1 MHLPLCLLALKT
13 STVLAASSSGA
24 AAAAS
29 SASAPKT
36 ATAAVAAT
44 NATSV
49 PTSDRTNEA
58 QEAAIK
64 NPQAECAA
72 YYYEPVADV
81 VSTFFLQPPGTED
94 HVASIAS
101 KPRLRCRTP
110 GVTAHDKGLFQSM
123 EAGIPNIAPR
133 GTRAGDFSGVTYDMN
148 NDPDCWWTD
157 TRCTTPK
164 LAGLEP
170 DITRCP
176 EPNTW
181 GFTLDDGPNCSH
193 NAVSRRVDMD
203 LYKLFPPPPATPKD
217 SPTPSHRPTRA
228 SLRHETDSLGFIIDS
243 CSTLFPYYST
253 SQYFDYLLSI
263 NQKATLFYIG
273 SNVLDWPLEAQ
284 RGLTDGHEICS
295 HTWSHPCESYDMT
308 SMTNE
313 QAFAELYF
321 SKKAI
326 KNVLGIT
333 VRCVRMP
340 YGDVDDRIR
349 YIASKLDLRII
360 QWETDTFDYDWNV
373 DGIASVQKNYD
384 TILAQQAN
392 GTYNSYGPIV
402 LSHEIDGETMAI
414 SQSYLPKMRKTFTG
428 GVIPVGVCLN
438 NTQPY
443 VEGSE
448 YVYPN
453 YAQYVA
459 GTVSI
464 SLAAP
469 TAVTVDVQLALSP
482 PATTAGA
489 STVPASSGG
498 IRTASGASSMTTSR
512 GASATTTQASASAS
526 TTVKSGASRTMTVGG
541 IELGWG
547 LMMGS
552 VVALL
557 SMILVL

>member
-1 MHLPLCLLALKT
+1 MHLSLCLLALTT

-24 AAAAS
+24 GAAAS
-29 SASAPKT
+29 SAPKT
-36 ATAAVAAT
+36 ATAAVAGT
-44 NATSV
+44 TATSV
-49 PTSDRTNEA
+49 PTSERTNEA

-64 NPQAECAA
+64 NPQAECTA

-81 VSTFFLQPPGTED
+81 MPTFPDIWSTANLSF
-94 HVASIAS
+94 A
-101 KPRLRCRTP
+101 
-110 GVTAHDKGLFQSM
+110 GVTAHDKALFQSM
-123 EAGIPNIAPR
+123 ESGIPNVAPR
-133 GTRAGDFSGVTYDMN
+133 GTRAGDFSGVTYDITK
-148 NDPDCWWTD
+148 DPDCWWTD

-164 LAGLEP
+164 LAGLQP

-193 NAVSRRVDMD
+193 NA
-203 LYKLFPPPPATPKD
+203 
-217 SPTPSHRPTRA
+217 
-228 SLRHETDSLGFIIDS
+228 
-243 CSTLFPYYST
+243 
-253 SQYFDYLLSI
+253 YFDYLLGI

-295 HTWSHPCESYDMT
+295 HTWSHPYMT

-326 KNVLGIT
+326 KDVLGIT

-360 QWETDTFDYDWNV
+360 QWETDTFDYNWNV

-392 GTYNSYGPIV
+392 GTYNAYGPIV

-414 SQSYLPKMRKTFTG
+414 SQSYLPKMRKAFTG
-428 GVIPVGVCLN
+428 GVVPVGVCLN

-443 VEGSE
+443 VEGAQF
-448 YVYPN
+448 VYPN

-459 GTVSI
+459 GTVSV

-482 PATTAGA
+482 AATSAGSSTASAAGA
-489 STVPASSGG
+489 ASSGG
-498 IRTASGASSMTTSR
+498 IRTVSGASSMSTSRAGSSTTSSSNPSPTSSSSTK
-512 GASATTTQASASAS
+512 SA
-526 TTVKSGASRTMTVGG
+526 ASRT
-541 IELGWG
+541 LSF
-547 LMMGS
+547 GS
-552 VVALL
+552 VELSLSIALGSIVALFGML
-557 SMILVL
+557 LVL